1 MFKYFHPFIHFWTG
15 DRELVEFLQEE
26 IVAEKRNL
34 NIRVPSHV
42 DDFSIKVDNA
52 EVTLTKNFHDEK

>member
-1 MFKYFHPFIHFWTG
+1 M
-15 DRELVEFLQEE
+15 EFLQEE

-34 NIRVPSHV
+34 NNRVPSHV

-52 EVTLTKNFHDEK
+52 EMTLTKNFHDEK

>member
-1 MFKYFHPFIHFWTG
+1 M
-15 DRELVEFLQEE
+15 EFLQEE

-34 NIRVPSHV
+34 NSHVPSHV
-42 DDFSIKVDNA
+42 DDFSIKVDSA